1 MWLTVLTFPSPLV
14 DILNNM
20 KEFVFGYNKKLA
32 DIREVLS
39 ETISEAWNSENDVL
53 QMSLVR
59 ECVFAYLSILLSTSV
74 YIHDV
79 YASRFSYH
87 LLTGLFLLR
96 NPMTTPIS
104 SAPSTLKISP

>member
-1 MWLTVLTFPSPLV
+1 MWLTGEHFPSPLV

-59 ECVFAYLSILLSTSV
+59 ECVFAYVLIPLWKYV

-79 YASRFSYH
+79 SAYLYSYP